1 MSYDDT
7 RTLAIRVMLLLTDA
21 NGTKLVEWLG
31 HGGWLWGGG
40 AFNTGS
46 IVQAPGGEGEGE
58 VEGEGEYVQWSKLMQ
73 NLDHGTTPVK

>member
-7 RTLAIRVMLLLTDA
+7 RTLAIRVMLLLTDS

-58 VEGEGEYVQWSKLMQ
+58 YVQWSKLMQ
-73 NLDHGTTPVK
+73 NLNHGTTPVK

>member
-7 RTLAIRVMLLLTDA
+7 RTLAICVMLLLTDA
-21 NGTKLVEWLG
+21 NGTKLVKWLG

-58 VEGEGEYVQWSKLMQ
+58 YVQWSKLMQ